1 MIVDRLV
8 LTPYEIPFAA
18 VFSTAS
24 KRLEARRGL
33 VVELETAVGVGLGDM
48 APHPGLSGADWQD
61 FLETAQRVAAGLVGA
76 RLGSPEDVDWV
87 DLVGESLPD
96 PAGSRAAGILMGLD
110 MALHDLASRAAGLS
124 LARFLNAKASDHVG
138 SSALLPG
145 HAAIDVAQS
154 LLADGYRVAKC
165 KAHSDPEKTQ
175 RDLLALRQA
184 VPGLRVRLDV
194 NGAWSSATAV
204 AFCRQMPADSLE
216 WIEQPVAPGDLAG
229 LRAVRET
236 GVRVAADEGV
246 CCVGDVSDL
255 AAEKAADVIVLK
267 LMQVGGIAAASRIA
281 LAARQHRLEICL
293 TTGMD
298 SSIATAAALH
308 LGAALQP
315 KTDSGFSTLSLLQGD
330 LVPQSLREGP
340 CMEVPEGPGLGVTLD
355 RSSRFLGTS
364 EVHGHV

>member
-8 LTPYEIPFAA
+8 LTPYEIPFAE
-18 VFSTAS
+18 VFSTAAR
-24 KRLEARRGL
+24 RLRARRGL
-33 VVELETAVGVGLGDM
+33 VVELETEVGVGLGDM
-48 APHPGLSGADWQD
+48 APHPGLSDADWQE

-76 RLGSPEDVDWV
+76 RLGPPEDMDWV
-87 DLVGESLPD
+87 DLIGESLPD
-96 PAGSRAAGILMGLD
+96 PAGSLAAGILMGLD
-110 MALHDLASRAAGLS
+110 MALHDLASRAAGVS
-124 LARFLNAKASDHVG
+124 LARFLNAKASDRVV

-145 HAAIDVAQS
+145 HRPIGAAQS
-154 LLADGYRVAKC
+154 FLAEGYRVAKC
-165 KAHSDPEKTQ
+165 KADPDPQKTQ
-175 RDLLALRQA
+175 RNLLALRQA
-184 VPGLRVRLDV
+184 VPGLRLRLDV
-194 NGAWSSATAV
+194 NGAWSRATAV
-204 AFCRQMPADSLE
+204 EFCRQMPADSLE

-246 CCVGDVSDL
+246 CCANDVSGL

-281 LAARQHRLEICL
+281 LAASQHRLEICL

-308 LGAALQP
+308 LSAALHP
-315 KTDSGFSTLSLLQGD
+315 DTDSGFSTLSLLQGD
-330 LVPQSLREGP
+330 LVLHGLREGP
-340 CMEVPEGPGLGVTLD
+340 WMEVPEGPGLGVTLD